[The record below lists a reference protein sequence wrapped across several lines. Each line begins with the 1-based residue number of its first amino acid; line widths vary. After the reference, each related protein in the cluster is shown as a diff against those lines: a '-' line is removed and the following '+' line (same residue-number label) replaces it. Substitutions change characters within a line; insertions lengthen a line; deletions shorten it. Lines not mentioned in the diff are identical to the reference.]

1 MTGDEPGSCQA
12 VTGTPYAGLEQAGQH
27 CGTPAVQAIRE
38 RTPVRP
44 GTPSAA
50 MTGIQPGVGGVMTG
64 DKRGACEAVTGT
76 PMWVLISSQL
86 PAALMPLLAPTPTVS
101 PLRVLPG
108 PASAWCLLPVQP
120 SSSVRPAPV

>member
-1 MTGDEPGSCQA
+1 MVSGTRTGRSENVTGDEPGSCQA

-38 RTPVRP
+38 RTPVRV

-64 DKRGACEAVTGT
+64 DKSGACEAVTGT
-76 PMWVLISSQL
+76 PYVGADQL
-86 PAALMPLLAPTPTVS
+86 AC
-101 PLRVLPG
+101 LR
-108 PASAWCLLPVQP
+108 
-120 SSSVRPAPV
+120 R